1 MEDDIVKKK
10 YEHKLRAREVAH
22 ILDMSP
28 DDVLE
33 LAHRGKLK
41 GEKQGHWW
49 RFNLA
54 AVESYKKTEELE
66 LALRLSSFD

>member
-1 MEDDIVKKK
+1 MKEKCEYD
-10 YEHKLRAREVAH
+10 LRAREVAH

-28 DDVLE
+28 DNVLE
-33 LAHRGKLK
+33 LARRGRLK

-49 RFNLA
+49 RFSRA
-54 AVESYKKTEELE
+54 TVEAYKKMEELE